1 MGLRLNNTNFETGR
15 RLQGP
20 DPRELKRSAQRIARE
35 HGLSFYADEPRDPAT
50 GVVPD
55 SDPHARRNAHIVER
69 DLVSK
74 DEYSWV
80 IDIHARVDVAKGV
93 ARDPDDFRAALAD
106 MGVAVR
112 ESASRRG
119 NWVYSLAE
127 TPSRQVTGSR
137 LEASYTRRKV
147 TGWLRSPTRH
157 APTAL
162 TARNVRQVVEG
173 AIEVRDLGELV
184 RLSEAVSVVTRGG
197 FRSLAAMDS
206 AAARMRDMPGR
217 EASVARIE
225 RARAFCAE
233 RGILPERSAMA
244 ARGRARASAG
254 TAAGSHRHG

>member
-1 MGLRLNNTNFETGR
+1 VGLRLNNTNFETGR
-15 RLQGP
+15 RLQDP

-35 HGLSFYADEPRDPAT
+35 HGLSFYADEPRDPET

-80 IDIHARVDVAKGV
+80 VDIHARVDVAKGV

-147 TGWLRSPTRH
+147 TGWLRSRRGTRRRHSPH
-157 APTAL
+157 ATC
-162 TARNVRQVVEG
+162 
-173 AIEVRDLGELV
+173 
-184 RLSEAVSVVTRGG
+184 
-197 FRSLAAMDS
+197 
-206 AAARMRDMPGR
+206 GR
-217 EASVARIE
+217 W
-225 RARAFCAE
+225 
-233 RGILPERSAMA
+233 
-244 ARGRARASAG
+244 
-254 TAAGSHRHG
+254 